1 MFKGMI
7 NLLISASYAA
17 VITYMVGKWGFCMAY
32 MERGYEA
39 VGGEYLLIPMTYW
52 AAGGAMHCFINALEE
67 WKHGQNS
74 KKGRSRRTAWKN
86 KQEYIYRQEKRP
98 VILQQWYLL
107 KLTEEYIRSLAFSEK
122 TADLCRMLRNMEKE
136 HPTKSQGA
144 HHDIH
149 IVTSSA
155 L

>member
-32 MERGYEA
+32 MERGYAA

-74 KKGRSRRTAWKN
+74 KKGRSRRTAWIQNHK
-86 KQEYIYRQEKRP
+86 KPVSGEVWHFRKKLRIYAECCGIWKKSTRQKVRALTSMT
-98 VILQQWYLL
+98 IL
-107 KLTEEYIRSLAFSEK
+107 
-122 TADLCRMLRNMEKE
+122 
-136 HPTKSQGA
+136 
-144 HHDIH
+144 
-149 IVTSSA
+149 
-155 L
+155 